1 MGFEGGYLRMLF
13 TTGGGGS
20 GALSGYCGL
29 KRWFF
34 KVISVY
40 MVVES
45 LSDGAVDFSYI
56 LRNSGISVSDLSEAR
71 SEGSKIYELNEVPV
85 KWISGRFYLFM
96 CVSCWSISDCDDFIW
111 LSASRPF
118 FTFRA

>member
-1 MGFEGGYLRMLF
+1 MGFEGGYLRILF
-13 TTGGGGS
+13 TTGGGS
-20 GALSGYCGL
+20 GALTGYCGL

-56 LRNSGISVSDLSEAR
+56 FRNSGISVSDLREWAM
-71 SEGSKIYELNEVPV
+71 SEGSMSYELSEVPV

-96 CVSCWSISDCDDFIW
+96 CVSWGSISDCEDLIW

>member
-1 MGFEGGYLRMLF
+1 MFLIF
-13 TTGGGGS
+13 
-20 GALSGYCGL
+20 LS
-29 KRWFF
+29 
-34 KVISVY
+34 S

-56 LRNSGISVSDLSEAR
+56 FRNSGISVSDLSVAR
-71 SEGSKIYELNEVPV
+71 SEGSMSYELSEVPV

-96 CVSCWSISDCDDFIW
+96 FVSRGSISDCDDFIW